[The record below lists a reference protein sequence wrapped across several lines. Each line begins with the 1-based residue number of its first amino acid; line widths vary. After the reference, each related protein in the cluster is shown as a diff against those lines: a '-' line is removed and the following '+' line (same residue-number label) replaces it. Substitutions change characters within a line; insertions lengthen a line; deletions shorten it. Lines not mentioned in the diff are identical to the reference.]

1 MTAFLRS
8 SVLALAL
15 LGACASSGCGGND
28 HPQAL
33 AAAKGHPRILL
44 DRATLADLRAR
55 AHRRTP
61 EWKALKRVC
70 DSYSGHV
77 ELPDGEEYPDDD
89 GIGAGYQGDGYLPA
103 VYALG
108 LCYQTTRA
116 KRYGRTGAKVVSAM
130 AATGSHAAPPE
141 RDSVYGIR
149 NYGAGLAIGYDW
161 LHGMLDGETRARVR
175 VVLKRWIR
183 AFEREGFGRNHPQ
196 GNYHA
201 GYYAATGLAAL
212 AIAPDG
218 GSPPITYRR
227 WRKRIHEP
235 VRRYYEANLTGG
247 GWPEGWNYGPLGTF
261 NMVLPLLAARTAKGV
276 DLIGDDYRWPR
287 ANGRF
292 MAHFMWPDRVTLEDS
307 GAVYDAD
314 NPTAADAWFY
324 TFQAAVLTAADDPF
338 APFVRGLARNLR
350 RDADRSPY
358 PGPAWPAWINFL
370 FERGEPEEDVASL
383 ERSYFAPG
391 LDMATARS
399 SWEPSA
405 VWSMFIG
412 GPYVNNP
419 DNGEEYYDKG
429 ALTIVNGDR
438 PFLVNAGATLQRHTP
453 GTEDGNEFSQELFDE
468 LFGPEARRS
477 LFNVFYVDR
486 PEPIGQEGYTR
497 AEGAN
502 THMSAFEDAG
512 GSVYMRASDLR
523 DQYPISGDKTI
534 RDWTREIAY
543 LRPGTF
549 VVHDRTSV
557 TDPSLDQWMSFHF
570 AGRPEPVADGSYDVT
585 TGRGYAGRVHTLL
598 PERRDERIVDVF
610 DSGKAFR
617 LEVHGPH
624 ATDQD
629 WLTVFD
635 AAPNAGAASTAEPLD
650 TGAGPGVLLH
660 REGGD
665 EAVLF
670 ATAETIRYRVR
681 AAQTTH
687 VIAGLQPNT
696 SYELRGSRAG
706 DSIDVAV
713 RQGEGR
719 RTSEAGVLRF
729 HTTDDAV
736 G

>member
-1 MTAFLRS
+1 MTAFLR

-28 HPQAL
+28 DPQAL

-44 DRATLADLRAR
+44 DRTTLSDLRAR
-55 AHRRTP
+55 ARRRTP
-61 EWKALKRVC
+61 EWRALKRVC
-70 DSYSGHV
+70 DSFSGHV
-77 ELPDGEEYPDDD
+77 ELPDGEEYPDED

-161 LHGMLDGETRARVR
+161 LHGMLDGATRARVR
-175 VVLKRWIR
+175 TVLGRWI
-183 AFEREGFGRNHPQ
+183 ATFEREGFSRDFPQ
-196 GNYHA
+196 GNYYA
-201 GYYAATGLAAL
+201 GYYAASGLSAL
-212 AIAPDG
+212 ALGVP
-218 GSPPITYRR
+218 SWKRWLRR
-227 WRKRIHEP
+227 VHGP

-261 NMVLPLLAARTAKGV
+261 NMIMPLLAARTAKGA
-276 DLIGDDYRWPR
+276 DLLTDRYRWPA

-292 MAHFMWPDRVTLEDS
+292 LVHFTWPDRETLEDS

-314 NPTAADAWFY
+314 NPTRADAWFY
-324 TFQAAVLTAADDPF
+324 TFQAAVLTAANDPF
-338 APFVRGLARNLR
+338 APYVRRFARDLR
-350 RDADRSPY
+350 RSADDSPY
-358 PGPAWPAWINFL
+358 GPAWAPWINFL
-370 FERGEPEEDVASL
+370 FERGEPDADVASL

-405 VWSMFIG
+405 VWSMFTG

-419 DNGEEYYDKG
+419 DNGGEYYDKG

-438 PFLVNAGATLQRHTP
+438 PFLVNTAATLQRHTP
-453 GTEDGNEFSQELFDE
+453 GTEDGTEHAQALFDE

-497 AEGAN
+497 SEGAS
-502 THMSAFEDAG
+502 THMSAFEDTGA
-512 GSVYMRASDLR
+512 SVYMRASDLQ
-523 DQYPISGDKTI
+523 DQYPISGDRTI
-534 RDWTREIAY
+534 TDWTREVAY

-570 AGRPEPVADGSYDVT
+570 AGRPEPVGDGSYDVT

-598 PERRDERIVDVF
+598 PAGRDERIVDVF
-610 DSGKAFR
+610 DSGKVFR
-617 LEVHGPH
+617 LELHRAH
-624 ATDQD
+624 AADQD

-635 AAPNAGAASTAEPLD
+635 AAPSADAASTAQRLETD
-650 TGAGPGVLLH
+650 AGPGVLLH
-660 REGGD
+660 RIDGD

-670 ATAETIRYRVR
+670 AKTDTIRYRVR
-681 AAQTTH
+681 AAQTAH
-687 VIAGLQPNT
+687 VIAGLEPNA
-696 SYELRGSRAG
+696 SYEVTGSRAG
-706 DSIDVAV
+706 GGVDVMV
-713 RQGEGR
+713 HPGDGR
-719 RTSEAGVLRF
+719 RSSEAGILRF
-729 HTTDDAV
+729 DTSAGGPV